1 MLHLTLEKQVAKTTW
16 FCVCMSLS
24 FLGRVLGYRET
35 CFVGRVLGYRETC
48 FVGRVLGYRETCFVG
63 RVLGYREKCFMFQE
77 CYVRM
82 FKQCQ
87 SGVGESVM
95 CAVGLKLSVWWG
107 CGWENADGIELASD
121 GPEMKM
127 WFERI
132 PCVYFYLTTSVT
144 QTR

>member
-24 FLGRVLGYRET
+24 FL
-35 CFVGRVLGYRETC
+35 
-48 FVGRVLGYRETCFVG
+48 GRVLGYRETCFVG

-95 CAVGLKLSVWWG
+95 CAVGLKLSV
-107 CGWENADGIELASD
+107 
-121 GPEMKM
+121 
-127 WFERI
+127 
-132 PCVYFYLTTSVT
+132 
-144 QTR
+144 